1 MSRRFAVRL
10 AGIVLAGVALRT
22 VYLLTVGRDVTGIG
36 DWWFYHWTANDLADG
51 HFYVEPF
58 RLRFEHKALPSAGH
72 PPLYALLLSPI
83 SWLGGTGVMW
93 HRAAGLLFG
102 GLTIALMGVLGRRV
116 GGERLGL
123 AAAAVCAVYPLMI
136 VVDGALMS
144 ETAYTPVVVL
154 VLLVAWSALE
164 QPAARGVRRR
174 SGR

>member
-58 RLRFEHKALPSAGH
+58 RLRFDHKTLPSAGH
-72 PPLYALLLSPI
+72 PPLYPLLLSPI

-93 HRAAGLLFG
+93 HRG
-102 GLTIALMGVLGRRV
+102 
-116 GGERLGL
+116 
-123 AAAAVCAVYPLMI
+123 P
-136 VVDGALMS
+136 
-144 ETAYTPVVVL
+144 
-154 VLLVAWSALE
+154 AWSS
-164 QPAARGVRRR
+164 AASR
-174 SGR
+174 SRSWGCSGGA